1 VRYGYDI
8 SEAQI
13 ESLAAVGLL
22 PGAELHVMITHIHKS
37 SIIRASSPK
46 GANGVPLMSGE
57 RAIAALEG
65 LLAARTKGGG
75 RGGGGGGGGGGG
87 AKAAVVQVFREQLW
101 EWPALDALWRRANE
115 LRAADDDNNNDSN
128 GNDNDNRGSGGGG
141 GSSSNRK
148 VILYMHNKGC
158 THVADGRGAL
168 LTSPDF
174 RHETLET
181 GFGRRQ
187 LVEMAAFANVVSPWR
202 TVLRLFD
209 ERGDKV
215 QHAGVARKQAS

>member
-1 VRYGYDI
+1 M
-8 SEAQI
+8 
-13 ESLAAVGLL
+13 
-22 PGAELHVMITHIHKS
+22 P
-37 SIIRASSPK
+37 
-46 GANGVPLMSGE
+46 GE
-57 RAIAALEG
+57 RLRRSASI
-65 LLAARTKGGG
+65 
-75 RGGGGGGGGGGG
+75 GGG
-87 AKAAVVQVFREQLW
+87 AS
-101 EWPALDALWRRANE
+101 P
-115 LRAADDDNNNDSN
+115 ADDAETRVAGFGDT
-128 GNDNDNRGSGGGG
+128 
-141 GSSSNRK
+141 
-148 VILYMHNKGC
+148 IHNHVDAS
-158 THVADGRGAL
+158 TSESHVADGRGAL